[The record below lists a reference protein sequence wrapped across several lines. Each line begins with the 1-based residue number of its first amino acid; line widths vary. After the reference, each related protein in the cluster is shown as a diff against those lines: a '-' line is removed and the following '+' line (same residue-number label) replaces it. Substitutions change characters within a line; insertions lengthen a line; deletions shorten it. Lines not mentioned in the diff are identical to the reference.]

1 MVNLEKLKESEE
13 IFFVRYPEG
22 FDDEEMKKIAKKH
35 KISKMKEMAREMFA
49 EDRFSDTDAVM
60 EDLIKIV
67 SRSSLVSVFEKA
79 KFKDYGKGLQDPD
92 KSQLVVGLYE
102 TIHGD
107 MEKGFDLMISVLEKV
122 KLAKWPIITVC
133 PLYYN
138 PDEEVFIKPTTVK
151 KIIAYYELED
161 IVYKPR
167 PSYEFYWKYKKYF
180 REMRREV
187 DIKAAPDNAAFSGFL
202 MMSVE

>member
-1 MVNLEKLKESEE
+1 VNLEKLKESEE

-79 KFKDYGKGLQDPD
+79 KFKDYGKGLHTWRYG
-92 KSQLVVGLYE
+92 KRL
-102 TIHGD
+102 
-107 MEKGFDLMISVLEKV
+107 
-122 KLAKWPIITVC
+122 
-133 PLYYN
+133 
-138 PDEEVFIKPTTVK
+138 
-151 KIIAYYELED
+151 
-161 IVYKPR
+161 
-167 PSYEFYWKYKKYF
+167 
-180 REMRREV
+180 
-187 DIKAAPDNAAFSGFL
+187 
-202 MMSVE
+202 

>member
-1 MVNLEKLKESEE
+1 MEK
-13 IFFVRYPEG
+13 
-22 FDDEEMKKIAKKH
+22 DC
-35 KISKMKEMAREMFA
+35 
-49 EDRFSDTDAVM
+49 
-60 EDLIKIV
+60 
-67 SRSSLVSVFEKA
+67 
-79 KFKDYGKGLQDPD
+79 
-92 KSQLVVGLYE
+92 
-102 TIHGD
+102 IHGD

>member
-1 MVNLEKLKESEE
+1 MNLEKLKEAEE
-13 IFFVRYPEG
+13 IFFSRYPKG
-22 FDDEEMKKIAKKH
+22 FEEEEMKKIAEKH
-35 KISKMKEMAREMFA
+35 KISKMKDMAREMFA
-49 EDRFSDTDAVM
+49 EDRFLDIDAVM

-79 KFKDYGKGLQDPD
+79 RFKDYGKALQEPD
-92 KSQLVVGLYE
+92 KSQLVEGLYE

-107 MEKGFDLMISVLEKV
+107 MEKGFDLMIDVLEKA
-122 KLAKWPIITVC
+122 KLAKWPIITIC

-161 IVYKPR
+161 IIYKPR
-167 PSYEFYWKYKKYF
+167 PSYEFYSKYKKYF
-180 REMRREV
+180 KEMRREV
-187 DIKAAPDNAAFSGFL
+187 DIKAGCDNASFSGFL